1 MEYVENSDEEY
12 FGIGIQ
18 EQTAVVMNF
27 RMINGVIRD
36 SDKFFFDLVGDNTFS
51 NFFISII
58 LLTKFQSL
66 FYVSEMPENK
76 ELLESHYCL
85 NKQVLSG

>member
-36 SDKFFFDLVGDNTFS
+36 SDKFFFDMVGDNYVFKFS
-51 NFFISII
+51 
-58 LLTKFQSL
+58 LPVL
-66 FYVSEMPENK
+66 FNSQNSKVCCS
-76 ELLESHYCL
+76 
-85 NKQVLSG
+85 Q